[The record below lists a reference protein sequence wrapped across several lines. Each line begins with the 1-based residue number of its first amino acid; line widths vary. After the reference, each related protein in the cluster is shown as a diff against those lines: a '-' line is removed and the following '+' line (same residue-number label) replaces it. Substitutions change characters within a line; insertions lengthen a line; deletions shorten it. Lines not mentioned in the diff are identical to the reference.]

1 MESITKMRIQIAVAT
16 VCGKV
21 YYEFVNEL
29 NRRRLAFLSL
39 KPWDPIPFNIKV
51 VLTTKEESRTISH
64 PNILTLEEKTNP
76 ESIIDEALL
85 IIQGKQQY
93 SEVVIGV
100 DPGETCGIAILCDNK
115 VLETLTTT
123 LEEAANLVLKNLKRF
138 PAEKK
143 IVRVGDGNPTNTKD
157 LLKSLSLSLQEDI
170 TLELVREAGTSR
182 VSNKSF
188 NRRVLRD
195 SVSAIK
201 IAERNGRKFKKKYS
215 TSYLKCE

>member
-1 MESITKMRIQIAVAT
+1 MKIQIAVAT

-29 NRRRLAFLSL
+29 VRRRLPFLSL

-51 VLTTKEESRTISH
+51 VLTTKEESRKISH
-64 PNILTLEEKTNP
+64 PNILTLDEKTNI
-76 ESIIDEALL
+76 ESILDTTLL

-93 SEVVIGV
+93 SKVVIGV

-115 VLETLTTT
+115 VLETMTTT
-123 LEEAANLVLKNLKRF
+123 MDTVASLVIKNLKRF

-143 IVRVGDGNPTNTKD
+143 LVRVGDGNPANTKN
-157 LLKSLSLSLQEDI
+157 LLKSLCIYLQEDI

-182 VSNKSF
+182 ISNKSF

-201 IAERNGRKFKKKYS
+201 IAERNGRQLERNIQLYA
-215 TSYLKCE
+215 